1 MTEVKQIKKM
11 SIMVAV
17 TIASVLIAIIS
28 TYHWH
33 QVSTKSSS
41 TNTGKKVYKAKKKVV
56 VNRTVNILGYEL
68 KVVVKD

>member
-11 SIMVAV
+11 SIMVGI

-33 QVSTKSSS
+33 QVSTKSS